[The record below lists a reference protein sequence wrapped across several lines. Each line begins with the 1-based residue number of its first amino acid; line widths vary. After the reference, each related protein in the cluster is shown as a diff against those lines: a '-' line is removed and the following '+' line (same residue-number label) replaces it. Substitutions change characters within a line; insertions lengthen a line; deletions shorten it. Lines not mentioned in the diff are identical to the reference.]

1 MALTTESYEPL
12 DRQVNPRCHEWQTA
26 HYIGAD
32 TVQAVIGNCELG
44 KVFNNVAVGGGT
56 VAFHDAI
63 ATDSLSAANR
73 IVLVHLDNAG
83 IEVNTTPFSLR
94 KGLRIVT
101 SSAATDI
108 TFQLRGRPTVSPR
121 TFKS

>member
-12 DRQVNPRCHEWQTA
+12 DRQVNPRCHEWQNG

-32 TVQAVIGNCELG
+32 TVQAFIGNGELG
-44 KVFNNVAVGGGT
+44 KVFNNVAVSGGT
-56 VAFHDAI
+56 MAFHDAT
-63 ATDSLSAANR
+63 ATDTLNAANR
-73 IVLVHLDNAG
+73 IVFVHLDNAG
-83 IEVNTTPFSLR
+83 VEVNTTPFSVR

-101 SSAATDI
+101 SSALTDV

-121 TFKS
+121 NFNS